1 MDKKK
6 IKVIQYIFNWLLNFL
21 FIIQETENKKFIIK
35 LFILKIKF

>member
-6 IKVIQYIFNWLLNFL
+6 IKEIQYIFNWLLNFL
-21 FIIQETENKKFIIK
+21 FIIQETENKKIIIK